1 MGKRNVQ
8 CPYIDFS
15 GIMDS
20 KVKAD
25 VKGLSTDLILRN
37 IVVYVFQGCLIIN
50 M

>member
-15 GIMDS
+15 GIMES

-25 VKGLSTDLILRN
+25 VKGLSTHLILRN
-37 IVVYVFQGCLIIN
+37 IVVYVFQGCFIIN